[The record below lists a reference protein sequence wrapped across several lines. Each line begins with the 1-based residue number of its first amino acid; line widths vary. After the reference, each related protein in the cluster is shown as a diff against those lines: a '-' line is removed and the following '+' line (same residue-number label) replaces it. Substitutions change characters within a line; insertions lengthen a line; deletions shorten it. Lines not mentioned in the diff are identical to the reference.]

1 MVNLV
6 DNPAKMLTAI
16 VGTENV
22 SIDPHELNEYSGSK
36 TLSETRTPACI
47 VSPQTSD
54 QVKRIIEL
62 ANAKL
67 ITIVPVSSGGPR
79 LRGDT
84 IPQSD
89 NSVILNLRKM
99 NKILRVDPANK
110 VAMVEAGVNYS
121 DFVKELSKH
130 GLRPLLPFLPRS
142 SKSVVAGCLD
152 REPITTPRYQWD
164 SSDPL
169 LCTEVVFGSGDLF
182 RTGSAAGPGSLEEQW
197 ASGQAQKNPLGPSQ
211 FDPFRLIQG
220 SQGTIGVVTW
230 ATVKCE
236 IVPSAQQMLVAQSK
250 QIDSFIGFAYAIL
263 KRKLPDDLFI
273 LNAMSLSCAL
283 MKTSKQI
290 ESLRK
295 TLPPWNLILSFSGHG
310 DMANE
315 ELTYRVADARDIA
328 KEHGLKLQETLGKVT
343 TKSISALIGA
353 PSNEPYW
360 KLRFSGGCQEIFA
373 ITTLDVT
380 PALWSPFTNE
390 CAKTNY
396 PVEHVSA
403 YIQPTSQGTNAH
415 FECDIFYNPASKAEV
430 ERAKTLYLNGS
441 EALAR
446 SGAYFSRPYGQF
458 SSAVLRRCSA
468 ETLSAMQKVK
478 RIFDPKGIMN
488 PGRFQ
493 FKEAQQ

>member
-1 MVNLV
+1 MNKLP
-6 DNPAKMLTAI
+6 DNPAKMLTTI
-16 VGTENV
+16 VGAENV
-22 SIDPHELNEYSGSK
+22 STDPHDLNEYSGSK
-36 TLSETRTPACI
+36 TLGESRSPICI
-47 VSPQTSD
+47 VSPRTSE
-54 QVKRIIEL
+54 QIKQIVEL
-62 ANAKL
+62 ANAKS
-67 ITIVPVSSGGPR
+67 ITIIPVSSGGPR

-84 IPQSD
+84 VPQSN
-89 NSVILNLRKM
+89 NSVILNLKKM
-99 NKILRVDPANK
+99 NRILRIDPANK

-130 GLRPLLPFLPRS
+130 GLRPLIPFLPRP

-152 REPITTPRYQWD
+152 REPITAPRYQWD

-236 IVPSAQQMLVAQSK
+236 IAPSAQKILMAQSE
-250 QIDSFIGFAYAIL
+250 QIDGLIDFVYALL
-263 KRKLPDDLFI
+263 KRKLSDDLFI

-283 MKTSKQI
+283 KSTRKEI
-290 ESLRK
+290 ELLRK
-295 TLPPWNLILSFSGHG
+295 TLPHWNLILSFSGHG

-315 ELTYRVADARDIA
+315 ELAYRVADAQDIA
-328 KEHGLKLQETLGKVT
+328 GEHGVKLQETLGKIT
-343 TKSISALIGA
+343 AQSITGLISV
-353 PSNEPYW
+353 PSTEPYW
-360 KLRFSGGCQEIFA
+360 KLRFSGGCQEVFA

-380 PALWSPFTNE
+380 PALWSAFTSA
-390 CAKTNY
+390 CSKAAY
-396 PVEHVSA
+396 PIENISA

-415 FECDIFYNPASKAEV
+415 FECNIFYDPASKEEV
-430 ERAKTLYLNGS
+430 QRAKTLYLSGS
-441 EALAR
+441 EALAK

-458 SSAVLRRCSA
+458 SSVVLQRCSK

-488 PGRFQ
+488 PGRFPS
-493 FKEAQQ
+493 KEAKQ